1 LKVPHTTG
9 SRGRRQ
15 DLWRRLILHG
25 SAAIALLLTI
35 CTSAIAAPPRS
46 FDIPRGDL
54 SDALATFAQQSGRQL
69 LFAPTEVQGK
79 RATPVHGRLDP
90 DRALGKL
97 LAGTGFRARA
107 APGGAIL
114 LELAPMARS
123 SRPSLPTASDAIAP
137 ADIATVSDIVVV
149 GTPGG
154 GSRRQDAA
162 FAVTSIDRTAIERL
176 TPASTADVLK
186 LVPGLTIESSGGK
199 NGANIF
205 VRGYPSGGDA
215 EYVTFQT
222 EGVPF
227 FPPAT
232 LSFLENSQLYRID
245 ETMQRVE
252 AVRGGTGALFA
263 SGQPGV
269 TINLVQREGGDQLHG
284 LAKLSLID
292 DGEVRGDTYVSGP
305 LGADRHFMIGGY
317 VSRGDGIRSPRFD
330 ADKGGQITANLRQ
343 NFDGGSVLLFAR
355 YLNDRSQWLL
365 PIPVEQ
371 RGRHISAYP
380 GFDAG
385 TGTLAGPDTRIGT
398 LNDGSRYDL
407 ADGRGARIVNL
418 GANLEDDLGSG
429 FTLRDKLSWL
439 EGHADTTGLV
449 SGDVPPES
457 AATFAASLGSSV
469 ASLRTVADGRP
480 ISVDQAVVEAGV
492 WTVTKRVHALV
503 NDATFEWKTGPSKA
517 TVGLYTA
524 SYGSR
529 DHWNTGNDLLLTA
542 EPNARRLDLTL
553 ANGDIAT
560 RDGFANGSSFLVNA
574 HYTGTDLAF
583 YGVEE
588 LKFSDTFRIDGG
600 VRHQS
605 HAVDGT
611 VENTR
616 PAGPGGLDGNPLTL
630 YDNADTVLDGMS
642 SNLHYRG
649 GAWSW
654 TIGANVDITRQLGAF
669 ARFSQG
675 NSFPFF
681 DNLRDGITV
690 APKVGT
696 VEGGIKLSTRP
707 LSLYATL
714 FHNSFRG
721 LATTVITNGAPLAS
735 IGGARATG
743 LELEGLWR
751 PIKPFSLTFSG
762 TWLDAHY
769 HHFFS
774 DDGRTDL
781 TGNRV
786 QRQPEWQWRVTPA
799 WDFALGTHK
808 ASLFTTVSYMGDRW
822 SDVQNEQR
830 LPRFMKWDAGM
841 TLDLTDRLRLQVTA
855 DNITDTVGL
864 TEGNPRMLGTQ
875 GAGAIFARPIL
886 GRSIEFAASY
896 GF

>member
-1 LKVPHTTG
+1 MTWP
-9 SRGRRQ
+9 GR
-15 DLWRRLILHG
+15 
-25 SAAIALLLTI
+25 S
-35 CTSAIAAPPRS
+35 IAAPPLS
-46 FDIPRGDL
+46 FDIRRDAL
-54 SDALATFAQQSGRQL
+54 SDALATFARQSGRQL
-69 LFAPTEVQGK
+69 LFAPADVQG
-79 RATPVHGRLDP
+79 RQAAPVNGRLDP
-90 DRALGKL
+90 DRALAKL
-97 LAGTGFRARA
+97 LSGTGLRARA
-107 APGGAIL
+107 APGGAYL
-114 LELAPMARS
+114 LEPAPVARPAP
-123 SRPSLPTASDAIAP
+123 RTASAPTDTIAP
-137 ADIATVSDIVVV
+137 ADVARAADIVVV

-162 FAVTSIDRTAIERL
+162 FAVTAIDRAAIDRL
-176 TPASTADVLK
+176 DPASTADVLK

-245 ETMQRVE
+245 ETVQRVE

-269 TINLVQREGGDQLHG
+269 TINLVQREGGDRLQG
-284 LAKLSLID
+284 IAKLSVID
-292 DGEVRGDTYVSGP
+292 DGEVRGDALLSGP
-305 LGADRHFMIGGY
+305 LGADTRFMIGGY
-317 VSRGDGIRSPRFD
+317 YSRGRGIRSPGFD
-330 ADKGGQITANLRQ
+330 ADRGGQITANLRHD
-343 NFDGGSVLLFAR
+343 FGSGSVLLFAR

-371 RGRHISAYP
+371 NGRHISAYP
-380 GFDAG
+380 GFGAG
-385 TGTLAGPDTRIGT
+385 TGTLAGSDTRVGT

-407 ADGRGARIVNL
+407 EDGRGARVVHL
-418 GANLEDDLGSG
+418 GANLEDDLGG
-429 FTLRDKLSWL
+429 GLTLRDKLSWL
-439 EGHADTTGLV
+439 AGHADTTGLV

-457 AATFAASLGSSV
+457 AAAYAASLGSSI
-469 ASLRTVADGRP
+469 ASLIYAADGRAASP
-480 ISVDQAVVEAGV
+480 DQAVVEAGV
-492 WTVTKRVHALV
+492 WTVRKRIYALV
-503 NDATFEWKTGPSKA
+503 NDATLEWKTGPSKA
-517 TVGLYTA
+517 TVGLYATR
-524 SYGSR
+524 YGSR
-529 DHWNTGNDLLLTA
+529 DDWNTGNDLLLTA
-542 EPNARRLDLTL
+542 APNAERLNLTL
-553 ANGDIAT
+553 ANGGIAT
-560 RDGFANGSSFLVNA
+560 RDGFASGASFLVNA
-574 HYTGTDLAF
+574 RYTGTDLAF

-588 LKFSDTFRIDGG
+588 LKLNDRLRIDGG
-600 VRHQS
+600 IRHQH

-611 VENTR
+611 VGNTR
-616 PAGPGGLDGNPLTL
+616 LAGPGGLDGNPLTL
-630 YDNADTVLDGMS
+630 YDNDDVVLDGTS
-642 SNLHYRG
+642 SRLRYRG

-654 TIGANVDITRQLGAF
+654 TIGANIDITRRLGTF
-669 ARFSQG
+669 ARFSHG

-690 APKVGT
+690 APQVDT

-743 LELEGLWR
+743 VELEGVWR
-751 PIKPFSLTFSG
+751 PTKPVSVTFSG

-769 HHFFS
+769 RHFFT
-774 DDGRTDL
+774 DDGLTDL
-781 TGNRV
+781 SGNRV

-799 WDFALGTHK
+799 WDFALGTRK

-822 SDVQNEQR
+822 SDVQNAQL
-830 LPRFMKWDAGM
+830 LPRFWKWDAGL
-841 TLDLTDRLRLQVTA
+841 TLDLTQRLRLQATA
-855 DNITDTVGL
+855 DNLTNAIGL
-864 TEGNPRMLGTQ
+864 TEGNPRTLGAQ
-875 GAGAIFARPIL
+875 GTGAIFARPIL
-886 GRSIEFAASY
+886 GRSVELSARY